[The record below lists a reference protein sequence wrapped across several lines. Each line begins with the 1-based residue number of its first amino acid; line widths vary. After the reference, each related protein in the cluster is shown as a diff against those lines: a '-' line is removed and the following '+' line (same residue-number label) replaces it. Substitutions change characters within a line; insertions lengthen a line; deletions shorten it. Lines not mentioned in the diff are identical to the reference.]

1 MERARTLEQKNIH
14 PVYND
19 REKLERGINELE
31 KRLHT
36 QSISRAEENSII
48 KEIKQVKESDV
59 YFQKIDDIN
68 EKIKDLRKQRS
79 EVHADLSP
87 IIKIANQIKDKIS
100 KVKEEDNVFG
110 NEKKLFQMDLVNLN
124 AKMDGV

>member
-14 PVYND
+14 PIYND

>member
-14 PVYND
+14 PIYND

-100 KVKEEDNVFG
+100 KVKEDDNVFG
-110 NEKKLFQMDLVNLN
+110 NEKKLF
-124 AKMDGV
+124 

>member
-14 PVYND
+14 PIYND

-48 KEIKQVKESDV
+48 KEIK
-59 YFQKIDDIN
+59 
-68 EKIKDLRKQRS
+68 
-79 EVHADLSP
+79 
-87 IIKIANQIKDKIS
+87 
-100 KVKEEDNVFG
+100 
-110 NEKKLFQMDLVNLN
+110 
-124 AKMDGV
+124 

>member
-100 KVKEEDNVFG
+100 KVKEEDKVFFSISIL
-110 NEKKLFQMDLVNLN
+110 NEISIEEKLSNI
-124 AKMDGV
+124 

>member
-59 YFQKIDDIN
+59 YF
-68 EKIKDLRKQRS
+68 
-79 EVHADLSP
+79 
-87 IIKIANQIKDKIS
+87 
-100 KVKEEDNVFG
+100 
-110 NEKKLFQMDLVNLN
+110 
-124 AKMDGV
+124 

>member
-14 PVYND
+14 PIYND

-36 QSISRAEENSII
+36 QSISRQEENSII

-59 YFQKIDDIN
+59 HFQKIDDIN
-68 EKIKDLRKQRS
+68 EKIKELRNQRS

-110 NEKKLFQMDLVNLN
+110 NEKKLF
-124 AKMDGV
+124 